1 MKKIKILTIWLL
13 SLWLLGNIFLIVSA
27 QGNKKPDYTELNRK
41 ISEAGKQAYEEIKNK
56 QANDVQRN
64 IDQTA
69 KAEQDKANKTIWK
82 EAEKN
87 KEKLEEAERNRCKWI
102 KLNTNFPF
110 VGNCIGFEWG
120 KTNQINVF
128 PRMVKSLMKLIISVI
143 MLMSLIIII
152 IAGVM
157 VTSSGYD
164 SGNYKK
170 GLDLINKVATGLAL
184 LGASGVILKLINP
197 NFFT

>member
-13 SLWLLGNIFLIVSA
+13 SLWLLGNIFSVA
-27 QGNKKPDYTELNRK
+27 D
-41 ISEAGKQAYEEIKNK
+41 
-56 QANDVQRN
+56 ANNTCTWNNCWNNTTNQSG
-64 IDQTA
+64 TSTSS
-69 KAEQDKANKTIWK
+69 KTVC
-82 EAEKN
+82 N
-87 KEKLEEAERNRCKWI
+87 GI

-110 VGNCIGFEWG
+110 VGSCIGFEWG

-128 PRMVKSLMKLIISVI
+128 PKMVKSLMKLIISVI

>member
-13 SLWLLGNIFLIVSA
+13 SLWLLGNIFSVADA
-27 QGNKKPDYTELNRK
+27 QGKQNPNYTELNRQ
-41 ISEAGKQAYEEIKNK
+41 INEAGKKAYEEIRNK
-56 QANDVQRN
+56 QANDFQKT
-64 IDQTA
+64 IGDIS
-69 KAEQDKANKTIWK
+69 KAQNDKANAIMLK
-82 EAEKN
+82 EARRTKCN
-87 KEKLEEAERNRCKWI
+87 GI

-110 VGNCIGFEWG
+110 VGSCIGFEWG

-128 PRMVKSLMKLIISVI
+128 PKMIKSLMKLIISVI

>member
-13 SLWLLGNIFLIVSA
+13 SLWLLGNIPFVSA
-27 QGNKKPDYTELNRK
+27 NNFKNNLPLTACTLRGENCGPITPAGRERIQKVEGKTAWIKTCDLECQLKKQEEERKKKTEELNKKPNAP
-41 ISEAGKQAYEEIKNK
+41 ICNG
-56 QANDVQRN
+56 
-64 IDQTA
+64 
-69 KAEQDKANKTIWK
+69 
-82 EAEKN
+82 
-87 KEKLEEAERNRCKWI
+87 I

-110 VGNCIGFEWG
+110 VGSCIGFEWG
-120 KTNQINVF
+120 GTNQINVF
-128 PRMVKSLMKLIISVI
+128 PKMVKSLMKLIISVI

>member
-1 MKKIKILTIWLL
+1 
-13 SLWLLGNIFLIVSA
+13 
-27 QGNKKPDYTELNRK
+27 
-41 ISEAGKQAYEEIKNK
+41 
-56 QANDVQRN
+56 
-64 IDQTA
+64 
-69 KAEQDKANKTIWK
+69 
-82 EAEKN
+82 
-87 KEKLEEAERNRCKWI
+87 
-102 KLNTNFPF
+102 
-110 VGNCIGFEWG
+110 
-120 KTNQINVF
+120 
-128 PRMVKSLMKLIISVI
+128 

-164 SGNYKK
+164 SGNYQK

>member
-13 SLWLLGNIFLIVSA
+13 LLWVLGNIPFVSA
-27 QGNKKPDYTELNRK
+27 NNSKNNLPPTACTLRGENCGPITPAGRERIQKVEAKTAWIKTCDLECQLKKQEEERKEKTEELNKKPNAP
-41 ISEAGKQAYEEIKNK
+41 ISNG
-56 QANDVQRN
+56 
-64 IDQTA
+64 
-69 KAEQDKANKTIWK
+69 
-82 EAEKN
+82 
-87 KEKLEEAERNRCKWI
+87 I

-110 VGNCIGFEWG
+110 VGSCIGFEWG
-120 KTNQINVF
+120 GTNQINVF
-128 PRMVKSLMKLIISVI
+128 PKMVKSLMKLIISII

>member
-27 QGNKKPDYTELNRK
+27 QGNKKPDYTELNKK
-41 ISEAGKQAYEEIKNK
+41 INEAGKQAYEEIKNK

>member
-13 SLWLLGNIFLIVSA
+13 SLWVLGSIPFVSA
-27 QGNKKPDYTELNRK
+27 NNFKNNLPPTACTLRGENCGPITPAGRERTQKVETNTAWIKNCDLECQRKKQEEELN
-41 ISEAGKQAYEEIKNK
+41 
-56 QANDVQRN
+56 
-64 IDQTA
+64 
-69 KAEQDKANKTIWK
+69 
-82 EAEKN
+82 EKPN
-87 KEKLEEAERNRCKWI
+87 APICNGI

-110 VGNCIGFEWG
+110 VGSCIGFEWG

>member
-13 SLWLLGNIFLIVSA
+13 SLWLLGNILFVSA
-27 QGNKKPDYTELNRK
+27 NNSKTNTPTPTTKREQIQKVEAK
-41 ISEAGKQAYEEIKNK
+41 IIWPK
-56 QANDVQRN
+56 VC
-64 IDQTA
+64 DQ
-69 KAEQDKANKTIWK
+69 ECM
-82 EAEKN
+82 N
-87 KEKLEEAERNRCKWI
+87 KEIQDRIRKESERIRKQIEAKKCKWI
-102 KLNTNFPF
+102 KLNTNFPL
-110 VGNCIGFEWG
+110 VGSCIGFEWG
-120 KTNQINVF
+120 KANQINVF
-128 PRMVKSLMKLIISVI
+128 ARMVKSLMKLIISVI

>member
-13 SLWLLGNIFLIVSA
+13 SLWLLGNIFSVA
-27 QGNKKPDYTELNRK
+27 D
-41 ISEAGKQAYEEIKNK
+41 
-56 QANDVQRN
+56 ANN
-64 IDQTA
+64 A
-69 KAEQDKANKTIWK
+69 CAWNNCWSKTTNQSGTNTSSK
-82 EAEKN
+82 TV
-87 KEKLEEAERNRCKWI
+87 CKWI

-110 VGNCIGFEWG
+110 VGSCIGLESG
-120 KTNQINVF
+120 ETNQINVF
-128 PRMVKSLMKLIISVI
+128 PKMVKSLMKLIISII

>member
-13 SLWLLGNIFLIVSA
+13 SLWLLGNIFSVVDANNACTWNNCWSNTTNQSGTSSA
-27 QGNKKPDYTELNRK
+27 
-41 ISEAGKQAYEEIKNK
+41 S
-56 QANDVQRN
+56 
-64 IDQTA
+64 
-69 KAEQDKANKTIWK
+69 KTVC
-82 EAEKN
+82 N
-87 KEKLEEAERNRCKWI
+87 GI

-110 VGNCIGFEWG
+110 VGSCIGFEWG

>member
-13 SLWLLGNIFLIVSA
+13 SLWLLGNIFSVADA
-27 QGNKKPDYTELNRK
+27 QGKQRPNYTELNRQ
-41 ISEAGKQAYEEIKNK
+41 INEAGKKAYEEIRDKIG
-56 QANDVQRN
+56 D
-64 IDQTA
+64 IS
-69 KAEQDKANKTIWK
+69 KAQNDKANAIVWK

-87 KEKLEEAERNRCKWI
+87 KEKLEQAERNRCKWI

-110 VGNCIGFEWG
+110 VGSCIGLESG
-120 KTNQINVF
+120 GTNQINVF